1 MRSMG
6 GGVSHAAAARQGEA
20 PLEWLLRLD
29 GAPEVSLSPLVAPPI
44 QAAWGPIGVVRTRAP
59 QAPPGP
65 SKPVCADNATWD
77 GGHGGCEYYAF
88 GEVMHTDC
96 AEDGAA
102 APAACPKAC
111 GICRPIAE
119 DLAFPT
125 RLVCRDTDRPVQIVG
140 R

>member
-1 MRSMG
+1 MRRTG
-6 GGVSHAAAARQGEA
+6 GGVSHAAAARQAEA

-29 GAPEVSLSPLVAPPI
+29 GAPEVSLLPLVAPPRLY
-44 QAAWGPIGVVRTRAP
+44 GVVKTSAP

-77 GGHGGCEYYAF
+77 GGHGGCEYY
-88 GEVMHTDC
+88 EYTDC
-96 AEDGAA
+96 AEGGAA
-102 APAACPKAC
+102 ALAACPKAC
-111 GICRPIAE
+111 GLCGPSAE

-125 RLVCRDTDRPVQIVG
+125 RLVCRDTDRPARIVG